1 MLFEG
6 FNLLALV
13 TILSIPFLKLKG
25 RGILA
30 LVAMTGLTVLGSLA
44 ALSVFSNGPAEIIYP
59 GSWVTDR
66 IPVRIDQLSAWFM
79 LLISFTFFT
88 GTWYGFRYLK
98 RQLPN
103 SGSLLLIPKTESRL
117 AQPDAEPENPRPT
130 ADHEISNY
138 QDKITLHIVASLLL
152 FTSLIDLCVIQN
164 SLVTL
169 VIWEIMALS
178 CFITIIFDHDKKETL
193 KAGIN
198 FLIQSHVCMLFLT
211 MAFMWVKIKTGSF
224 DFTAISKFTS
234 TQPVLSGVGLFAFFF
249 FGFAI
254 KAGFVPFHTWLPL
267 AHPAAPAHISGIMS
281 GVIIKIGI
289 YGILRILMLIKTD
302 MVTIGYFILFFS
314 VITGLY
320 GVMLAIVQH
329 NLKKLLAYHSIENIG
344 IIGMGIGLGCLG
356 VGYDTQ
362 ALAVAGFGG
371 ALLHTLNHSLFKSLL
386 FFGAGNVYLTAHTL
400 NVDALGGLIRR
411 IPHTAY
417 LFLIGALA
425 ICGLPPFNGFVSE
438 FFIYSGLFKGLSS
451 DLFLFILTM
460 LFSILALVLIGGLA
474 LICFTKAFGMVF
486 LGSPRKTKDVR
497 HKYQDIKTQDTKH
510 ETQGIGQRGNRTP
523 ETGEQRRDTGE
534 RTPENGERR
543 DLGIGEKASQV
554 WPLYLIAAAI
564 VFVGLFP
571 FLLNQPLGKTIAL
584 YLPEMT
590 SEVYLK
596 TQDLLHGLT
605 KIGWFS
611 AGFAGLIML
620 VYLIRTRILSARAK
634 HTDATWGCGYTGETA
649 KMQYTASSFI
659 RNYRK
664 LAEPLLL
671 IRKRKRDAAG
681 LYPELIS
688 QETHPGDRI
697 ETFLIDKPLL
707 LVRKFLSKF
716 VFLQNGNI
724 QTYILYGFI
733 FVSLAVL
740 LPAIIDQIQFLL
752 EFLNHL

>member
-30 LVAMTGLTVLGSLA
+30 LVAMTGLTVLGSLL

-66 IPVRIDQLSAWFM
+66 IPVRIDHLSAWFM

-98 RQLPN
+98 RQIPN
-103 SGSLLLIPKTESRL
+103 PRFQASNSKSESHPG
-117 AQPDAEPENPRPT
+117 QPDADPENPRPT
-130 ADHEISNY
+130 ADHQISNY
-138 QDKITLHIVASLLL
+138 QDKITLHIVAALLL
-152 FTSLIDLCVIQN
+152 YTSLIDLCVIQN
-164 SLVTL
+164 SLVML
-169 VIWEIMALS
+169 VVWEIMALS

-267 AHPAAPAHISGIMS
+267 AHPAAPAHISGTMS

-289 YGILRILMLIKTD
+289 YGILRILMLVRTD

-386 FFGAGNVYLTAHTL
+386 FFGAGNVYLTTHTL

-438 FFIYSGLFKGLSS
+438 FFIYSGFFKGLSS

-486 LGSPRKTKDVR
+486 LGSPRHDVG
-497 HKYQDIKTQDTKH
+497 HKYQDTRIKTQDTEH
-510 ETQGIGQRGNRTP
+510 ETQGMWQRGDRRT
-523 ETGEQRRDTGE
+523 ETGERRG
-534 RTPENGERR
+534 PGV
-543 DLGIGEKASQV
+543 GEKAGQV

-620 VYLIRTRILSARAK
+620 VYLIRTRILSARAQ
-634 HTDATWGCGYTGETA
+634 HTDATWGCGYTGGTA

-671 IRKRKRDAAG
+671 IRKHKRDAAG
-681 LYPELIS
+681 LYPEQIS

-697 ETFLIDKPLL
+697 ETFLIDQPLL
-707 LVRKFLSKF
+707 LVRKFLGKF

-740 LPAIIDQIQFLL
+740 LPVIIDQIQFLL